1 MNNVQSAPLTEELR
15 REQDALIELI
25 RENQRQ
31 VAELHKLMGQ
41 RIELE
46 KMRIAAYEN
55 TLAAERENAVA
66 AERRNA
72 LHAKK
77 DNSSPNA
84 AGNREVDEP

>member
-31 VAELHKLMGQ
+31 VAELHKLMEQ

-72 LHAKK
+72 LYAQQ